1 MPAELLFHD
10 CEIKRG
16 KADDKGEI
24 ALVVRIQDV
33 RIQTRKSRCQTLP
46 RQWVGNY
53 PVTGI
58 YLPCVIGGLYVD
70 PRAASTEE
78 STPYEI

>member
-1 MPAELLFHD
+1 MNNYE
-10 CEIKRG
+10 
-16 KADDKGEI
+16 
-24 ALVVRIQDV
+24 
-33 RIQTRKSRCQTLP
+33 
-46 RQWVGNY
+46 NY